1 MNGINHSSFIGIMLL
16 ICMTLLTTNLSAQSS
31 NEKILVGKWL
41 TEDNDVIEF
50 YNKNNTYEGKLI
62 LANDKAA
69 VAKHPEII
77 GAVIFKKL
85 KITEEGFGNGNYHDI
100 ESDAD
105 YAVSIKVVD
114 VKTIKLKFGTG
125 LFSQTSVFK
134 KII

>member
-1 MNGINHSSFIGIMLL
+1 
-16 ICMTLLTTNLSAQSS
+16 MTLLTTNLSAQSS